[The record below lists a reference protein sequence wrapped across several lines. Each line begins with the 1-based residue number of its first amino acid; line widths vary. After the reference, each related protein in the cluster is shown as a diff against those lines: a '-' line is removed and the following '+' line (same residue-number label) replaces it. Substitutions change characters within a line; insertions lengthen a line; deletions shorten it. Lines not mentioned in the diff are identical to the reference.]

1 MPLTFA
7 RGILTCVCWTNSIY
21 LVGVKMISQK
31 KRLSGE
37 EGRSSGLE
45 YETSLVKKFGGKTF
59 SSKKVKSICR
69 ELTTRK
75 ADIEINNTIIS
86 VKNPKLSSTST
97 QVQVCPYS
105 TFKCYFPD
113 IPSNVEYSLRSFIGD
128 FADNHKG
135 KENKDHFFML
145 CEIVGIEDPQ
155 NTLSSEELRRVRLDS
170 FSLGKDNCDAVVEW
184 LYENREGIYRF
195 IFQDGVMD
203 PSLERPTKLWWSH
216 KKNDLTNISK
226 FDMSDILQRAR
237 NMDKSEVRFRD
248 EGGKGKSKK
257 AKNAGT
263 VIQVG
268 AITIQMKGSGS
279 GSAYHNLQFN
289 CSLNDLNNFMK

>member
-1 MPLTFA
+1 MA
-7 RGILTCVCWTNSIY
+7 
-21 LVGVKMISQK
+21 SQK
-31 KRLSGE
+31 KRQSGRN
-37 EGRSSGLE
+37 GRSSGLQ
-45 YETSLVKKFGGKTF
+45 YEKNLAKKWGGKTF
-59 SSKKVKSICR
+59 SSERVKSICR
-69 ELTTRK
+69 KTTTRK

-86 VKNPKLSSTST
+86 VKNPKQSSTST

-113 IPSNVEYSLRSFIGD
+113 IPKNVEYSLRSFIGD
-128 FADNHKG
+128 FPNNHKG
-135 KENKDHFFML
+135 KENKDYFFML
-145 CEIVGIEDPQ
+145 CVIVGIEDPQ
-155 NTLSSEELRRVRLDS
+155 NTLSSVELERVRLDS

-184 LYENREGIYRF
+184 LYENREKVYQF
-195 IFQDGVMD
+195 IFQDGAMD
-203 PSLERPTKLWWSH
+203 LSLERPTKLWWSH
-216 KKNDLTNISK
+216 KKDDLTNISK
-226 FDMSDILQRAR
+226 FDISDILQRAR

-248 EGGKGKSKK
+248 KGGKSESKN